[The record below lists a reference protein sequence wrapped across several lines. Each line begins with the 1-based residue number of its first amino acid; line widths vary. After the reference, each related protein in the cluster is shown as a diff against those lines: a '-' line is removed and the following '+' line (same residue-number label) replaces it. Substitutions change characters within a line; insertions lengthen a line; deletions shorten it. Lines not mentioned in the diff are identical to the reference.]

1 MKFTTVDQRR
11 CETLVQ
17 MLSKATY
24 KMEGLEVSAGHQ
36 VFAWVNTLLNK
47 IKEEVQ
53 MDETEKKDLV
63 ERGVELA
70 KEEEQKKERQ
80 KENDKAISK
89 VKRLDEEKKDKE
101 KEERLQLTK
110 LMRKYKKT
118 PPKET
123 VKRKPPVKVVKK
135 TKAKAKRKKR

>member
-24 KMEGLEVSAGHQ
+24 KMEGIEVSAGHQ
-36 VFAWVNTLLNK
+36 VFAWVNALLNK
-47 IKEEVQ
+47 IKEEVAA
-53 MDETEKKDLV
+53 DEYENKELIK
-63 ERGVELA
+63 RGVELA
-70 KEEEQKKERQ
+70 KEEEVKKEKQ